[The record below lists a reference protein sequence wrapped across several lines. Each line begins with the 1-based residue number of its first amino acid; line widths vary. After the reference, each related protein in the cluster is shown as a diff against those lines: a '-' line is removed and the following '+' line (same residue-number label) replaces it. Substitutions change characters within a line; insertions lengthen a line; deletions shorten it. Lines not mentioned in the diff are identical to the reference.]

1 VPLVNQ
7 YTSREHTIVDGGLL
21 SNFPVWLFDAPPGQ
35 ERKRPT
41 FGLRLVENDASPGD
55 PEPDPTLSSEFLS
68 MLKRSETLGYF
79 WSVVDTM
86 MAAHD
91 RYYIEKTKFDKTIE
105 IDSKG
110 VGTTEFKLSNK
121 RKEDLYE
128 SGVQKAERFLT
139 SIAVATAP
147 T

>member
-1 VPLVNQ
+1 
-7 YTSREHTIVDGGLL
+7 
-21 SNFPVWLFDAPPGQ
+21 
-35 ERKRPT
+35 
-41 FGLRLVENDASPGD
+41 
-55 PEPDPTLSSEFLS
+55 